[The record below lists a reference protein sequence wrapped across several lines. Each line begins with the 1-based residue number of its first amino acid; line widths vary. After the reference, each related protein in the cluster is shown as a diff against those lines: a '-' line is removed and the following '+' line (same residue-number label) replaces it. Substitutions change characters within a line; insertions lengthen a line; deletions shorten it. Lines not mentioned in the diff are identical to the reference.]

1 MINLLYFLLGSFAG
15 ALVTLFL
22 FAVININREN
32 KELAHARK
40 RIEAL
45 EEDKRILKKRLAGK
59 ANMEDFKQCAIC
71 GVRYDSSLMNCPHC
85 GSTATAAMLDQM
97 DKEATKIRL

>member
-1 MINLLYFLLGSFAG
+1 MINLLYFLLGSFVG

-22 FAVININREN
+22 FAIINIGREN

-45 EEDKRILKKRLAGK
+45 EEDKKVLKGQLVGRAS
-59 ANMEDFKQCAIC
+59 MEEFKQCAIC
-71 GVRYDSSLMNCPHC
+71 GVRYASSLMNCPHC
-85 GSTATAAMLDQM
+85 GSTATSAMLDQM

>member
-1 MINLLYFLLGSFAG
+1 MTYLLSFLLGSFAG
-15 ALVTLFL
+15 GIITLFL
-22 FAVININREN
+22 FAIININQEN

-45 EEDKRILKKRLAGK
+45 EEDKKVLKEQLAIQVDI
-59 ANMEDFKQCAIC
+59 EELKQCAIC

-97 DKEATKIRL
+97 DKEVTKIRL